1 VLTSGSVR
9 TLHFNKSIFYQKE
22 NDLVNFYDNNQ
33 FVAIDTVSI
42 DDHSRFIF
50 TKKLKKIF
58 PVQLQDTIAFYQ
70 NNHNNRIM
78 LKIQR
83 GANVVGTWIC
93 HNIQDISEPFTSQN
107 NFLGHQIHT
116 LENQQEKESLN
127 NIKSLPCLQQQEHN
141 IPSIM
146 IVDDQED
153 ILFTFKS
160 SLKKF
165 LNPINVETFKSFE
178 EALIRFTES
187 HYDLVILD
195 IRLPRI
201 NGIQLYKIMKS
212 IRPHVKALFVSALDS
227 AEEFI
232 TVLPGIRSSNVL
244 KKPVE
249 MKCFIEN
256 LNNLL
261 IKS

>member
-1 VLTSGSVR
+1 MSITIRVR
-9 TLHFNKSIFYQKE
+9 SLHFNKSIIYQKE
-22 NDLVNFYDNNQ
+22 NDLLNVYGEKQ

-58 PVQLQDTIAFYQ
+58 PVQLQDSIAFYQ
-70 NNHNNRIM
+70 NNHNNKIIIN
-78 LKIQR
+78 IQR

-93 HNIQDISEPFTSQN
+93 QNIRDISEPSSQPTSQN
-107 NFLGHQIHT
+107 NFLEDT
-116 LENQQEKESLN
+116 LENQLDN
-127 NIKSLPCLQQQEHN
+127 NHN
-141 IPSIM
+141 IPTVM

-160 SLKKF
+160 ALEKKF
-165 LNPINVETFKSFE
+165 LNSINVETFNSSE
-178 EALIRFTES
+178 EALIRFAES

-195 IRLPRI
+195 IKLPRI

-212 IRPHVKALFVSALDS
+212 IRPDLKALFVSALDS

-232 TVLPGIRSSNVL
+232 TILPGIRSSNIL

-256 LNNLL
+256 LNKLL
-261 IKS
+261 IRT

>member
-1 VLTSGSVR
+1 
-9 TLHFNKSIFYQKE
+9 LHFNKSIVYPKE
-22 NDLVNFYDNNQ
+22 NDLINVYDNDQ

-50 TKKLKKIF
+50 TKKLKKLF

-70 NNHNNRIM
+70 NIHNNKII
-78 LKIQR
+78 LNIQR
-83 GANVVGTWIC
+83 GTNVVGTWIC
-93 HNIQDISEPFTSQN
+93 QNIKDISEPSTSQH
-107 NFLGHQIHT
+107 NFLADQTHT
-116 LENQQEKESLN
+116 LENQQEKESQ
-127 NIKSLPCLQQQEHN
+127 IKRWSEPLPGLQQQQHN
-141 IPSIM
+141 IPNIM
-146 IVDDQED
+146 VVDDQED
-153 ILFTFKS
+153 IVFTLKS
-160 SLKKF
+160 ALEKKF
-165 LNPINVETFKSFE
+165 LNPINVETFTCSE
-178 EALIRFTES
+178 EALIRFTEY

-212 IRPHVKALFVSALDS
+212 IKPDLKALFVSGLDS

-232 TVLPGIRSSNVL
+232 TVLPGIRSSNIL

-261 IKS
+261 IRT

>member
-1 VLTSGSVR
+1 
-9 TLHFNKSIFYQKE
+9 
-22 NDLVNFYDNNQ
+22 
-33 FVAIDTVSI
+33 
-42 DDHSRFIF
+42 
-50 TKKLKKIF
+50 
-58 PVQLQDTIAFYQ
+58 
-70 NNHNNRIM
+70 
-78 LKIQR
+78 
-83 GANVVGTWIC
+83 
-93 HNIQDISEPFTSQN
+93 
-107 NFLGHQIHT
+107 
-116 LENQQEKESLN
+116 
-127 NIKSLPCLQQQEHN
+127 
-141 IPSIM
+141 M

-153 ILFTFKS
+153 RLFTFKS
-160 SLKKF
+160 ALKKF
-165 LNPINVETFKSFE
+165 LNPFNVETFKNSE

-212 IRPHVKALFVSALDS
+212 IRPDVKALFVSALDS

-232 TVLPGIRSSNVL
+232 TILPGMHSSNIL

-261 IKS
+261 IRT